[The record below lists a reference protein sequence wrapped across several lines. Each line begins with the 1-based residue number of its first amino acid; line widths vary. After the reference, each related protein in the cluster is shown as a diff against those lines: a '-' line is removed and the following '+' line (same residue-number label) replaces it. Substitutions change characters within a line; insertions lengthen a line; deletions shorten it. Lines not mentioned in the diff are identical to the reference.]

1 VLSSLIIRAEGHP
14 ADLLAE
20 ALFACRPVCPK
31 ITLSFAVSQLPKGT
45 VITMPPT
52 VGTPL
57 AVTFPVP
64 SPGAANQYFQLHVIA
79 TQTNTDGTTAVVP
92 VTSPT
97 AVSDNPLVT
106 ADLAS
111 DGVSFFININSADAL
126 TANITVT
133 DSFGDTVVANVSQTS
148 GAAGG
153 TITLSLT
160 ADPPAAQPHA

>member
-1 VLSSLIIRAEGHP
+1 MQSHSSLIIRAEGIP
-14 ADLLAE
+14 AILLAE
-20 ALFACRPVCPK
+20 ALFRPICPS
-31 ITLSFAVSQLPKGT
+31 ISLSFAVSNLPEWSIVK
-45 VITMPPT
+45 MPT
-52 VGTPL
+52 TGSPL
-57 AVTFPVP
+57 SVTFPVP
-64 SPGAANQYFQLHVIA
+64 TPGAANQYFLLHVIA
-79 TQTNTDGTTAVVP
+79 TDSVAGVVP
-92 VTSPT
+92 IAPSANLT

-133 DSFGDTVVANVSQTS
+133 DSFGNTDVANVSQTS

-160 ADPPAAQPHA
+160 ADPPAAQPHP